1 MVPGF
6 GGTLNIMH
14 RPPERPR
21 TTGQANNE
29 ARQLDFTA
37 AMNDFKHMFP
47 NVDREVIEA
56 ILRANNGLVDATIDQ
71 LLSMGLDMEG
81 CNTSSTQSDLPPL
94 PSYNDV
100 DRSEPPPAYTP
111 RDVEI
116 SPSSGRLTRPLPA
129 RPYSAWNPP
138 LLGKLPDDFLRLGP
152 SSTSSPGVF
161 GDSMG
166 DQELERFLEDE
177 KLAMVLQNEEFMREL
192 RHNKDFMLSLEKD
205 RQRNTVPS
213 RNKKDPENNLNLMTP
228 VEAPSRDVPV
238 ATGGSNS
245 SRHAPQPLTP
255 TSVPSVS
262 PETSGAV
269 GGHPAPA
276 AGSASSHDDA
286 VLREKLK
293 HMGKSTRK
301 KFDKLARM
309 FHRKNVNRANLIATG
324 TAASTANLLEGYNE
338 DDDDEMLNAMGSA
351 RLEIMDERDEDKE
364 REKSPQ
370 RSASQQKLREAEQR
384 KATGSV
390 EPIVFFSDDN
400 EFQFKQEN

>member
-1 MVPGF
+1 MQ
-6 GGTLNIMH
+6 

-29 ARQLDFTA
+29 PRQLDFTA

-56 ILRANNGLVDATIDQ
+56 VLRANNGLVDATIDQ

-81 CNTSSTQSDLPPL
+81 TSSTQSDLPPL
-94 PSYNDV
+94 PSYSDV

-111 RDVEI
+111 RDQEI
-116 SPSSGRLTRPLPA
+116 SRSSGSPSRPLPA

-152 SSTSSPGVF
+152 PSTSSTGVF

-205 RQRNTVPS
+205 GQRNTFPS
-213 RNKKDPENNLNLMTP
+213 RNMTP
-228 VEAPSRDVPV
+228 VEAPSRNVPV
-238 ATGGSNS
+238 AAGGSNS
-245 SRHAPQPLTP
+245 SRHAPQPQTP
-255 TSVPSVS
+255 TQVLPGSS
-262 PETSGAV
+262 ETAGAV
-269 GGHPAPA
+269 GGHSAPA
-276 AGSASSHDDA
+276 ADSASPHDDA

-309 FHRKNVNRANLIATG
+309 FHRKNVNRTNLIATG
-324 TAASTANLLEGYNE
+324 TAASTANLLEGYNDD

-351 RLEIMDERDEDKE
+351 RLEIMDERDEDSE
-364 REKSPQ
+364 IEKSPKKT
-370 RSASQQKLREAEQR
+370 ASQQKPPEAEQR
-384 KATGSV
+384 KAAGSI

>member
-1 MVPGF
+1 MVPMF
-6 GGTLNIMH
+6 GGTNLMQ

-29 ARQLDFTA
+29 PRQLDFTA

-56 ILRANNGLVDATIDQ
+56 VLRANNGLVDATIDQ

-81 CNTSSTQSDLPPL
+81 TSSTQSDLPPL
-94 PSYNDV
+94 PSYSDV

-111 RDVEI
+111 RDQEI
-116 SPSSGRLTRPLPA
+116 SRSSGSPSRPLPA
-129 RPYSAWNPP
+129 KPYSAWNPP

-152 SSTSSPGVF
+152 PSTSSTGVF

-205 RQRNTVPS
+205 GQRNTVPS
-213 RNKKDPENNLNLMTP
+213 RNMSKLYLKASVVNIVVLGMILNAFVLSSRTAP
-228 VEAPSRDVPV
+228 VEAPSRNVPV
-238 ATGGSNS
+238 AAGGSNS
-245 SRHAPQPLTP
+245 SRHAPQPQTP
-255 TSVPSVS
+255 TQVLPGSS
-262 PETSGAV
+262 ETAGAV
-269 GGHPAPA
+269 GGHSAPA
-276 AGSASSHDDA
+276 ADSASPHDDA

-309 FHRKNVNRANLIATG
+309 FHRKN
-324 TAASTANLLEGYNE
+324 
-338 DDDDEMLNAMGSA
+338 
-351 RLEIMDERDEDKE
+351 
-364 REKSPQ
+364 PP
-370 RSASQQKLREAEQR
+370 EAEQR
-384 KATGSV
+384 KAAGSI